1 MPIDIA
7 DLATRFLASLRQS
20 ERLSPCER
28 AAYETPLLEQLCRHA
43 ALETEF
49 NRDRL
54 AILFERGDVRN
65 GRFQPE
71 HWSRVPILRRAEAQ
85 ANNAGLH
92 ARNVPPSM
100 GTVRSMRTSG
110 SSGQHLEFR
119 RSELS
124 DAAGMALFERLL
136 GWHKFEPSARMC
148 WIRSDPSPEPVETIG
163 TGWSLAGPGAERFEL
178 SKAASSSVAL
188 EWLARRKP
196 RYLMA
201 PPSVVDALV
210 DEMERG
216 FQPVQI
222 EAILVTSET
231 PREGLGERVARVFG
245 AKLVDSYGTREIGV
259 IAVDC
264 PDCAGIKHIQSE
276 TVQVEIIMPDGT
288 PAKPGETGQVV
299 VTPFYNY
306 GTPIIRYDVGDLAT
320 LGAGPC
326 ACGRTLPTLGAVLGR
341 QNDLFL
347 RRDGTRFY
355 PSGRKESS
363 RYLSALQLQLVQ
375 TDFEA
380 VEVRFVP
387 DPASTQQ
394 RDYDGAI
401 AHLRDRVH
409 PDIHVTFV
417 EVDDI
422 PRGPGGKFADLICRV
437 GMPSR

>member
-1 MPIDIA
+1 MPINIV
-7 DLATRFLASLRQS
+7 DLATHFLASLRQS
-20 ERLSPCER
+20 ERLSPRQR
-28 AAYETPLLEQLCRHA
+28 AAYEIPLLEKLCRHA

-54 AILFERGDVRN
+54 AILFEHGDARS

-71 HWSRVPILRRAEAQ
+71 HWNRVPILRRAEAQ

-92 ARNVPPSM
+92 ARNVPPNM

-119 RSELS
+119 RSELA
-124 DAAGMALFERLL
+124 DAAGIALFERLL
-136 GWHKFEPSARMC
+136 EWHKFDPSARMC
-148 WIRSDPSPEPVETIG
+148 WIRFDPSPEPGETIG
-163 TGWSLAGPGAERFEL
+163 TGWSLAGSGAERFEL

-216 FQPVQI
+216 LQPVQI
-222 EAILVTSET
+222 DAILVTSET
-231 PREGLGERVARVFG
+231 PREGLGERVARAFG
-245 AKLVDSYGTREIGV
+245 AKLIDSYGTREVGP

-264 PDCAGIKHIQSE
+264 PDCAGIKHIPAE
-276 TVQVEIIMPDGT
+276 TIHVEIIMLDGR

-306 GTPIIRYDVGDLAT
+306 GTPMIRYDVGDLAT

-380 VEVRFVP
+380 VDVRFVP
-387 DPASTQQ
+387 DPDATQP

-401 AHLRDRVH
+401 AHLRERVH
-409 PDIHVTFV
+409 PEIRVTFV

-437 GMPSR
+437 ETPSR